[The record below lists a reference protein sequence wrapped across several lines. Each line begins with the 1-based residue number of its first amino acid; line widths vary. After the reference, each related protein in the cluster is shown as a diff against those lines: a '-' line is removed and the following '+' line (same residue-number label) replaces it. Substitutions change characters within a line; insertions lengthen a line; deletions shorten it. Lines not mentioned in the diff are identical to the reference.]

1 MCPCGGSRE
10 PEVLW
15 GPQRG
20 LGEPQ
25 WLLAQSGVA
34 KAGFQEGG
42 FLSDNK
48 GGGRVLVPPDD
59 LRGTVARFTD
69 MV

>member
-1 MCPCGGSRE
+1 M
-10 PEVLW
+10 
-15 GPQRG
+15 
-20 LGEPQ
+20 GEPQ

-48 GGGRVLVPPDD
+48 GGGGVLVPPDD